1 MISENS
7 IKLFM
12 SFLFGMVVALL
23 LIVFLRNTN
32 DERQVKA
39 FTQLCNEFEVQVTD
53 KDYRLSCDKGYIDID
68 AKGYL
73 MANDIIKNK
82 SKNNVFSFISNLV
95 L

>member
-32 DERQVKA
+32 DEHQVKA

-53 KDYRLSCDKGYIDID
+53 KDYRLSCDKGYID

-82 SKNNVFSFISNLV
+82 SKDNVFSFISNLV
-95 L
+95 I

>member
-7 IKLFM
+7 IKIFM
-12 SFLFGMVVALL
+12 SFLFGMVVALV

-73 MANDIIKNK
+73 MANNITKNK
-82 SKNNVFSFISNLV
+82 SKNDFFYHISNFFI
-95 L
+95 

>member
-1 MISENS
+1 M
-7 IKLFM
+7 
-12 SFLFGMVVALL
+12 
-23 LIVFLRNTN
+23 
-32 DERQVKA
+32 
-39 FTQLCNEFEVQVTD
+39 QLCNEFEVQVTN

-95 L
+95 I

>member
-1 MISENS
+1 
-7 IKLFM
+7 M

-23 LIVFLRNTN
+23 LISLLRNSN

-53 KDYRLSCDKGYIDID
+53 KEYRLSCDKGYIDVG

-73 MANDIIKNK
+73 MANNIIKNK
-82 SKNNVFSFISNLV
+82 SKNKFISYISNLV
-95 L
+95 I

>member
-12 SFLFGMVVALL
+12 SFLFGMVVTSL

-39 FTQLCNEFEVQVTD
+39 FTQLCNEFEVQVTN

-82 SKNNVFSFISNLV
+82 SKNNVISYISNLFI
-95 L
+95 